1 MQMNQS
7 KHLLIIAG
15 PNGSGKSSLVTSAE
29 LDFADNR
36 IINPDNYAR
45 GMIGDESEYEKYRF
59 AMDMCKVY
67 REELLQGGKSFGF
80 ETVASREDKLQF
92 AKKAKSLGYYIM
104 LLFVTAGSP
113 EQCCNRIAQR
123 VAAGG
128 HDVPRDKVF
137 SRYER
142 TMAFLPEYIELADH
156 AEVFD
161 NSGDGLVLVLS
172 KKDGRITVFEEAS
185 KFEWVG
191 KYLQNY
197 L

>member
-1 MQMNQS
+1 
-7 KHLLIIAG
+7 
-15 PNGSGKSSLVTSAE
+15 
-29 LDFADNR
+29 
-36 IINPDNYAR
+36 
-45 GMIGDESEYEKYRF
+45 MIGDESEYEKYRF

-197 L
+197 LEAR